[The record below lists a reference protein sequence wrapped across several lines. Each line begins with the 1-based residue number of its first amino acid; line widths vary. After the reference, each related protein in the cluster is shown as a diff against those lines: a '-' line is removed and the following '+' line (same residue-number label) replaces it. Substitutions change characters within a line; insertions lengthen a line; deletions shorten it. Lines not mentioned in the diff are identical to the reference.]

1 MTKDIIE
8 VKDSIE
14 NNVLIMKCNY
24 GENNEI
30 KNETFRFNLLP
41 ENIDR
46 RSGRISNDEL
56 GEKRKSKLSAATG
69 VWEVG
74 WYIPSKKYPEEF
86 KSDAL
91 TQQIWQNKEKIAP
104 EILAIAMYCVAKNKE
119 YPIFDID
126 IIAPIPNHEND
137 RYKDCK
143 AVSIGTYLTEILKK
157 NGNDNVKF
165 NRHLLIKNIDMKTKG
180 MGTAQKESFY
190 GNNEVY
196 SINKDSGNLNGKKIL
211 LVDDVIT
218 QGFTA
223 EQCLNSLAGKASEL
237 YFYAAGTTK
246 L

>member
-1 MTKDIIE
+1 MTKEIIE
-8 VKDSIE
+8 VKDTIE
-14 NNVLIMKCNY
+14 NNVLTMKCKY
-24 GENNEI
+24 AENSGNTE
-30 KNETFRFNLLP
+30 ETFRFNLLP
-41 ENIDR
+41 ENIDK
-46 RSGRISNDEL
+46 RSGRPSNDEF
-56 GEKRKSKLSAATG
+56 GEKRKNKLSAATG

-91 TQQIWQNKEKIAP
+91 TQQIWQNKEHSEP

-126 IIAPIPNHEND
+126 IIAPVPNHEND
-137 RYKDCK
+137 RHKDCK
-143 AVSIGTYLTEILKK
+143 AVSIGKYLTEILKK

-190 GNNEVY
+190 GNNQVY
-196 SINKDSGNLNGKKIL
+196 SINKDSGNLNGGKIL

-223 EQCLNSLAGKASEL
+223 EQCLNSLEGKASEL